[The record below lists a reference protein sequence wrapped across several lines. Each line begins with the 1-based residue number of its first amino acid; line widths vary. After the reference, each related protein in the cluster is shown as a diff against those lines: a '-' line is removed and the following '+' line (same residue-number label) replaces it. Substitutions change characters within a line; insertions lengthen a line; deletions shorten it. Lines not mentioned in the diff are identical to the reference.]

1 MGASEAEVR
10 TLHCRKHGAPTMR
23 FSGLCVRPDDVLARL
38 PVRDDNGDVVISEKL
53 RQTSLLGSAT
63 FMRILASAY
72 QTLISKDT
80 GISARLFHR
89 TAQHATAARLAH
101 NPSRRTDRGTSC

>member
-1 MGASEAEVR
+1 VKDND
-10 TLHCRKHGAPTMR
+10 TLIAT
-23 FSGLCVRPDDVLARL
+23 
-38 PVRDDNGDVVISEKL
+38 EKL

-63 FMRILASAY
+63 FMRILASAS

-89 TAQHATAARLAH
+89 TAQHATAADLAH
-101 NPSRRTDRGTSC
+101 THLAALTAAFLLTWLKEQAFDGAVIQSLLGPHEPYVGLKRGQL